1 MDNAVSGLQAGMA
14 LINRGAQRVVSSGQ
28 KARSLDPAELA
39 EAAIDLLA
47 GRQQFEASAQVLK
60 VENQT
65 LGTLLKRIA

>member
-1 MDNAVSGLQAGMA
+1 MDNAVSGLQTGIA

-28 KARSLDPAELA
+28 KAHSLDPADLA
-39 EAAIDLLA
+39 EAAMDLLA